1 MRGSFPKVVTPRSHR
16 LSLAPRVGLFAL
28 LLCCVWFNR
37 PLPAY
42 ADPAGPNDNP
52 PTATPQP
59 PACTPLGNSDYGSL
73 KVNSAPTERPP
84 EVHPDFNLGLRSYA
98 PTASWV
104 GLVDIGGEK
113 DNRAPQLWGLF
124 ADHRTATF
132 KKLYQVY
139 DWDWQCNCRGA
150 LIPHPAV
157 TLVEMATTPGE
168 KLLVPNSGY
177 LIGGEYQVLVLH
189 ASTNR
194 ITLKYTREDDVI
206 HGYTLHLDGIC
217 VDPNLQKFYQSLYL
231 DGRTFLPALRAGQA
245 FGRARTDGIGVA
257 IRDSGA
263 FMDPRSRKDWW
274 QGR

>member
-1 MRGSFPKVVTPRSHR
+1 MRYR
-16 LSLAPRVGLFAL
+16 LYLAPLVGLSTL
-28 LLCCVWFNR
+28 LLICAWSAR

-42 ADPAGPNDNP
+42 ADPLQPNDKVS
-52 PTATPQP
+52 TAPVLP
-59 PACTPLGNSDYGSL
+59 GACTPLEGSDYGSL
-73 KVNSAPTERPP
+73 KINSAPTERSP
-84 EVHPDFNLGLRSYA
+84 EVHPDFNLGLRSYE
-98 PTASWV
+98 PTASWM

-113 DNRAPQLWGLF
+113 DKRAPQLWGLF
-124 ADHRTATF
+124 ADHRTPTF
-132 KKLYQVY
+132 KRLYQVY
-139 DWDWQCNCRGA
+139 DWDWQCNCRGS
-150 LIPHPAV
+150 LIAAPQV

-168 KLLVPNSGY
+168 KLSVPDSGY
-177 LIGGEYQVLVLH
+177 FIGGDYQVLVLH
-189 ASTNR
+189 ASASR

-231 DGRTFLPALRAGQA
+231 NGRTYLPALRAGQA
-245 FGRARTDGIGVA
+245 FGRARTEGIGVA